1 MYPNNTKV
9 ENVHFS
15 VDKSRN
21 MLSNL
26 KHFLKHSLVYGISNV
41 ATKAIGVILLP
52 LYSTFL
58 TLTEFGILGILEITI
73 AIFTEIINLGMGPA
87 LVMLSSLSEF
97 KDKKKSALFTILS
110 MSFSLCIIFLLF
122 SQFLVPKI
130 AVYFGDPA
138 KFSLYFKISSGII
151 FLRVLN
157 NIFNDKLRADE
168 KSIVFSSINLSKLII
183 TLGLTIYFVAFL
195 KLGVAGILYSYIIG
209 ESLTFLTFIPIMI
222 SKVTL
227 KFDREIASTAVNFG
241 LPLIFGSISM
251 LILNISDR
259 YILKYFS
266 GYAVQGLYDLGYRL
280 AGVLNMFFIMP
291 LSMAL
296 MPIAYK
302 IFRQKGDKRYF
313 SKLMT
318 YFVFVLTWG
327 GLALSMFSKEILH
340 IFALNPSYW
349 PAYQVVPIIVFSYVF
364 FGMRLISNLGMYLTK
379 NTKYVAF
386 ITVAAAALNIILN
399 LIFIPKFGMMAAAY
413 STLISFIILYIL
425 SDYFSSKYYR
435 IPFENKKLTLLI
447 VLGVILYVVSTLF
460 TVELIPGI
468 LIKIIILIALPFILY
483 FLNFYEE
490 VEIAAIKGFYN
501 KWKNPIIWKSYIK
514 EKFKK

>member
-1 MYPNNTKV
+1 
-9 ENVHFS
+9 
-15 VDKSRN
+15 

-26 KHFLKHSLVYGISNV
+26 KYFLKHSLVYGVSNV

-52 LYSTFL
+52 LYSSFF

-73 AIFTEIINLGMGPA
+73 AIFVEIINLGMGPA
-87 LVMLSSLSEF
+87 LVMLSNLSEF
-97 KDKKKSALFTILS
+97 KDKKKSVLFTILS
-110 MSFSLCIIFLLF
+110 ISFLLCTIFLLA
-122 SQFLVPKI
+122 SQFLIPKV
-130 AVYFGDPA
+130 ATYFGDPA
-138 KFSLYFKISSGII
+138 TFNLYFKLSSGII

-168 KSIVFSSINLSKLII
+168 RSIIFSTINLSKLII

-195 KLGVAGILYSYIIG
+195 KIGVVGVLYSYIIG
-209 ESLTFLTFIPIMI
+209 ESLTLLTFIPIMI
-222 SKVTL
+222 SKLTL
-227 KFDREIASTAVNFG
+227 KFDKEIALTATKFG

-280 AGVLNMFFIMP
+280 AGVINMFFIMP

-302 IFRQKGDKRYF
+302 TYKQKGDKRYF

-318 YFVFVLTWG
+318 YFVFVLIWA

-340 IFALNPSYW
+340 IFALNKSYW
-349 PAYQVVPIIVFSYVF
+349 PAYKIVPIIVFSYIF

-386 ITVAAAALNIILN
+386 ITAVAAIVNIILN
-399 LIFIPKFGMMAAAY
+399 FIFIPKFGMIAAAY
-413 STLISFIILYIL
+413 STLVSFIVLYIL
-425 SDYFSSKYYR
+425 SEHFSAKYYR

-447 VLGVILYVVSTLF
+447 VLGIILYAVSTIF
-460 TVELIPGI
+460 TVKPIIEI
-468 LIKIIILIALPFILY
+468 LIKVIILLVFPFVLYILD
-483 FLNFYEE
+483 FYEE
-490 VEIAAIKGFYN
+490 VEIIAIKGFYN
-501 KWKNPIIWKSYIK
+501 KWKYPVAWKSNIK
-514 EKFKK
+514 KELRK

>member
-1 MYPNNTKV
+1 
-9 ENVHFS
+9 
-15 VDKSRN
+15 

-41 ATKAIGVILLP
+41 ATKATGVILLP
-52 LYSTFL
+52 LYSSFL

-97 KDKKKSALFTILS
+97 KDKKKSALFTIFS
-110 MSFSLCIIFLLF
+110 ISFSLCVIFLLVSHF
-122 SQFLVPKI
+122 IIPQI
-130 AVYFGDPA
+130 AEYFGDST
-138 KFSLYFKISSGII
+138 KFNLYFELISGII

-168 KSIVFSSINLSKLII
+168 KSIVFSTINFSKLVI

-195 KLGVAGILYSYIIG
+195 KRGVAGVLYSYIIG
-209 ESLTFLTFIPIMI
+209 ESLTFLAFIPIMVP
-222 SKVTL
+222 KATL
-227 KFDREIASTAVNFG
+227 KFDKEIASTAVKFG

-302 IFRQKGDKRYF
+302 AFRQKGDKRYF

-318 YFVFVLTWG
+318 YFVLVLTWA

-340 IFALNPSYW
+340 LFALNPSYW
-349 PAYQVVPIIVFSYVF
+349 PAYQVVPIIVFSYIF

-386 ITVAAAALNIILN
+386 ITAVAAVLNAILN
-399 LIFIPKFGMMAAAY
+399 FIFIPKFGMIAAAY
-413 STLISFIILYIL
+413 STLISFIVLYIL
-425 SDYFSSKYYR
+425 SEHFAAKYYR
-435 IPFENKKLTLLI
+435 IPFENRKLALVI
-447 VLGVILYVVSTLF
+447 SLGVILYIVSTIFKVGLF
-460 TVELIPGI
+460 TEIF
-468 LIKIIILIALPFILY
+468 IKIIILFVFPFILY
-483 FLNFYEE
+483 TLNFYED
-490 VEIAAIKGFYN
+490 VEIIAIKGFYN
-501 KWKNPIIWKSYIK
+501 KWKNPSSWRSNIK
-514 EKFKK
+514 EEFRK